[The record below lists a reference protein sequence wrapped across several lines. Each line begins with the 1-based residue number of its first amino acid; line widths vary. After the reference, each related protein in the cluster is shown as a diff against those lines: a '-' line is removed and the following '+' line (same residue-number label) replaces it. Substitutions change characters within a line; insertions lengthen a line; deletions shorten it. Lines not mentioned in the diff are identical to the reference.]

1 MDATISIFPF
11 LKMQD
16 TTRAAMDNDR
26 QIQHKVKFRK
36 KFSVFLLCLIISV
49 FMWLFIKL
57 TRDYTV
63 DFRFAIEYRHYPK
76 NLVLTEAPDSVLAVG
91 VNSKGFELILA
102 RYLHGSRHLT
112 VDFNEFRI
120 RHNQGGY
127 YTHIVTAQLMPQ
139 IGKQLPSSRSI
150 EYVSPDTL
158 TLHFTNAAR
167 KKVPVLLRLNTN
179 FRKQYQLYD
188 RVEVKPD
195 SVFVTASREVLD
207 TLRYIETK
215 NITKKNLDENQRF
228 SLPLVLPLK
237 PGQMRVSSDTVEVFI
252 PVEKYTEATISVP
265 ILPKQTS
272 SKFVLKTFPDKC
284 TITCLVPLR
293 DFRSVDA
300 DLFSVSVVF
309 DPENI
314 QGTNKLKLELA
325 KSPARVK
332 VLKIV
337 PEEVEFIILK

>member
-1 MDATISIFPF
+1 
-11 LKMQD
+11 MQD

-36 KFSVFLLCLIISV
+36 KLSVFLLCMLLSV

-57 TRDYTV
+57 THDYTV
-63 DFRFAIEYRHYPK
+63 DFHFDIEYRHYPK

-91 VNSKGFELILA
+91 VNSKGFELITA
-102 RYLHGSRHLT
+102 HYLHGSRHLI

-120 RHNQGGY
+120 RHNLGGGY

-158 TLHFTNAAR
+158 TLHFTNATR
-167 KKVPVLLRLNTN
+167 KKVPVLLRLNTS

-188 RVEVKPD
+188 RIEVKPD

-215 NITKKNLDENQRF
+215 SMTKKNLDENQRF
-228 SLPLVLPLK
+228 SLPLILPLK
-237 PGQMRVSSDTVEVFI
+237 PGQLRVSSDTVEVFI
-252 PVEKYTEATISVP
+252 PVEKYTEATISLP

-300 DLFSVSVVF
+300 DLFSVFVSS
-309 DPENI
+309 DPAKI
-314 QGTNKLKLELA
+314 QGTNKLKVELA

-337 PEEVEFIILK
+337 PEEVEFIFLK